1 MLNLKYPLIKNI
13 INQYKNVIKQTK
25 NMIYIELVYNF
36 LQNGIKNIYNI
47 RIKHDVLF
55 LKGDNMLKV
64 KKIEEKVEL
73 KDMEIN
79 ADPCKYHWTQ
89 YHTAGRYDCLRDC
102 KYKGV
107 VSPYGSDRY

>member
-13 INQYKNVIKQTK
+13 INQYKNVINQYKNVIKQTK

-36 LQNGIKNIYNI
+36 LQNEIKNIYNI

-64 KKIEEKVEL
+64 KKL
-73 KDMEIN
+73 KKKQN
-79 ADPCKYHWTQ
+79 
-89 YHTAGRYDCLRDC
+89 
-102 KYKGV
+102 
-107 VSPYGSDRY
+107 